1 MISTM
6 ERSAVVIEDDA
17 DIRGLIEHTLASQG
31 FAVSTAADGPSG
43 VEKVREVGP
52 DLVTL
57 DLGLPGFDGIEV
69 CRRLREFTDAY
80 IVMVSARQDEID
92 KLIGLETGADD
103 YLVKP
108 FSPRELKARVTALFR
123 RPRHQPTAPVAVAAV
138 VDSNEV
144 LRHGPVAVDVDARQ
158 VWVNDAERD
167 LTRIEFDLLVELI
180 RRPNRVWSR
189 ESLLRTVWGNEW
201 STDTHLF
208 EVHVGNLRK
217 KLGDHAGQV
226 LIRTVRGIGYR
237 MEPIG

>member
-1 MISTM
+1 M
-6 ERSAVVIEDDA
+6 ERRAVVIEDDA

-103 YLVKP
+103 YLVKS
-108 FSPRELKARVTALFR
+108 FSPRELKARVRSEEHTSELQSLMR
-123 RPRHQPTAPVAVAAV
+123 TSYAV
-138 VDSNEV
+138 
-144 LRHGPVAVDVDARQ
+144 
-158 VWVNDAERD
+158 
-167 LTRIEFDLLVELI
+167 F
-180 RRPNRVWSR
+180 
-189 ESLLRTVWGNEW
+189 
-201 STDTHLF
+201 
-208 EVHVGNLRK
+208 
-217 KLGDHAGQV
+217 
-226 LIRTVRGIGYR
+226 
-237 MEPIG
+237 